1 MMMLAAS
8 ITACVEE
15 DPTDDSNIV
24 VVGDALPQFSVS
36 TAEGAVVSSDS
47 LAGHRSVVVF
57 FNTSCSDCRE
67 ELPRVDSLY
76 QAMTTAADFRL
87 ICIAREESKESIARF
102 WNEKGL
108 TMPYAPQQDRNVYS
122 LFARSIIPRIYICSA
137 DGVVRFMYGDSYM
150 PSFAELMNS
159 INAL

>member
-1 MMMLAAS
+1 MVMLAATM
-8 ITACVEE
+8 TACVEE

-24 VVGDALPQFSVS
+24 TVGDALPRFSVS

-76 QAMTTAADFRL
+76 REMAAATDFRL

-108 TMPYAPQQDRNVYS
+108 TMPYAPQQDRSVYS

-137 DGVVRFMYGDSYM
+137 DGIVRFMYGDSHL
-150 PSFAELMNS
+150 PSFAELLGN